1 MLLNKIHD
9 YNKNQTDPSN
19 QINLKGMLVGNG
31 VTNWKY
37 DADPAMVKTWFYR
50 GLISG
55 DTW

>member
-1 MLLNKIHD
+1 
-9 YNKNQTDPSN
+9 
-19 QINLKGMLVGNG
+19 MLVGNG

-37 DADPAMVKTWFYR
+37 DADPAMFKTWFHK

>member
-37 DADPAMVKTWFYR
+37 DADPAMFKTWF
-50 GLISG
+50 
-55 DTW
+55 